1 MKGPWARL
9 LAILGVNA
17 VPLGGVEAY
26 WAREAAAECKR
37 VLEDERVGH

>member
-17 VPLGGVEAY
+17 VPLGGEAY